1 VTQEIP
7 ISANPRRKPLHDGID
22 EAMIRALV
30 DAFYARIRAD
40 VVLGP
45 VFAEIIAA
53 EWGPHLAKMVDF
65 WSSVMLMS
73 GRYHGNPMAVHQR
86 LDMVIP
92 EHFTRWLALFHQT
105 AREVCPA
112 DIAALF
118 SERAET
124 IARSLQV
131 GMFWQPGDP
140 KP

>member
-1 VTQEIP
+1 MTDKIP
-7 ISANPRRKPLHDGID
+7 ISANPRRQPAHAGID

-30 DAFYARIRAD
+30 DTFYAKIRAD
-40 VVLGP
+40 AVLAP
-45 VFAEIIAA
+45 IFAEIIGP
-53 EWGPHLAKMVDF
+53 EWGPHLAKMYDF

-73 GRYHGNPMAVHQR
+73 GRYHGNPMAAHQR

-118 SERAET
+118 SDRAET
-124 IARSLQV
+124 IAHSLQL
-131 GMFWQPGDP
+131 GMFYRPGA
-140 KP
+140 